1 MAYEVVRAC
10 ALAILAG
17 AVLQVDG
24 VSAGRG
30 IVVDWRTTKSGE
42 TLTQDA
48 DAFDAAQ
55 LFVALVG
62 AERALS
68 VVGDDA
74 PEAGA
79 FVAPEPRVS
88 AYMPNASGAR
98 RRSFE
103 AGPFRVFV
111 EPHDDDDAA
120 QAEFTAR
127 LARLAVQP

>member
-1 MAYEVVRAC
+1 MTYEAVRAC

-17 AVLQVDG
+17 AVIQVDG

-30 IVVDWRTTKSGE
+30 IVVDWRTVKSGE
-42 TLTQDA
+42 TLTQGA

-68 VVGDDA
+68 VVGDT
-74 PEAGA
+74 PEATS

-103 AGPFRVFV
+103 AGQFRVFV
-111 EPHDDDDAA
+111 EPHDDDDSA

-127 LARLAVQP
+127 LARLAVQ